1 MGLMDRIKKVAG
13 TGENAGYD
21 DSYEDDYYQGFDGGY
36 DDNPMDDDM
45 QVAGGGMNM
54 GNTQQIGSMTA
65 GGGGPQMPGGGG
77 SGGSQMPIN
86 NGGSIGLSGA
96 SVNMKV
102 VRPKNYDG
110 DTASQIANHLLN
122 KCTVILNLEQTNKE
136 TSRRLIDFLTGV
148 AYSIGGTLK
157 KITDK
162 TYVVTPANVD
172 VDDAKI
178 KPTARRNEAPQEPKE
193 EPANEDFT
201 DFN

>member
-13 TGENAGYD
+13 TGENPGYD
-21 DSYEDDYYQGFDGGY
+21 DSYDDDYYQGFEGGY
-36 DDNPMDDDM
+36 DDNPMDEDV
-45 QVAGGGMNM
+45 QVAGGMNM
-54 GNTQQIGSMTA
+54 GNTQQIGAQNMGGMNTQVTNM
-65 GGGGPQMPGGGG
+65 GGG
-77 SGGSQMPIN
+77 N
-86 NGGSIGLSGA
+86 GSIGLSGA

-178 KPTARRNEAPQEPKE
+178 KPTPRRSEAQPEPKE
-193 EPANEDFT
+193 EAAGEDFS

>member
-13 TGENAGYD
+13 TGENTGYD
-21 DSYEDDYYQGFDGGY
+21 DSYDDDYYQGFEGGY
-36 DDNPMDDDM
+36 DDNPMDEDV
-45 QVAGGGMNM
+45 QVANGMNM
-54 GNTQQIGSMTA
+54 GNTQQIGTQNMGGMNTQMT
-65 GGGGPQMPGGGG
+65 MNNTG
-77 SGGSQMPIN
+77 SGN
-86 NGGSIGLSGA
+86 GSIGLSGA

-178 KPTARRNEAPQEPKE
+178 KPTPRRTEAAPEPKE
-193 EPANEDFT
+193 EAANEDFS